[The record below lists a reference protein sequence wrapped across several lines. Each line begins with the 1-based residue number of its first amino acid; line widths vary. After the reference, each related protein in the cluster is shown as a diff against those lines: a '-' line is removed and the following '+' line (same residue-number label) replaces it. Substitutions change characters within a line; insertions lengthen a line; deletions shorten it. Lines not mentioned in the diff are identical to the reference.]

1 MICGQRASALL
12 WILLIQLIK
21 LLQDSAAKSPR
32 LKSGTVGFLTPLHTK
47 LRNLTLD
54 ESVDWKAQARTHLFR
69 SKRCEK
75 LATLLGIRMTF
86 NAVGFNK
93 PTKACLQ
100 KALLR
105 SDFLAAVRTLVR
117 MIKADHIGVDM
128 MDITVCGAV
137 APYNA
142 LLGGKL
148 ICMLLT
154 SPEVTQY

>member
-1 MICGQRASALL
+1 
-12 WILLIQLIK
+12 
-21 LLQDSAAKSPR
+21 
-32 LKSGTVGFLTPLHTK
+32 
-47 LRNLTLD
+47 
-54 ESVDWKAQARTHLFR
+54 
-69 SKRCEK
+69 
-75 LATLLGIRMTF
+75 MTF
-86 NAVGFNK
+86 NAAEFNK

-105 SDFLAAVRTLVR
+105 SDFLVAVRTLVR
-117 MIKADHIGVDM
+117 MIKPNDIGVDM

-154 SPEVTQY
+154 GPEVTQEDDNHRCYLKHVSVIASSMKGTAVIKSPNL